1 MREVTLPHPR
11 LSTADDG
18 VLVVRCSSRKM
29 VVTVAVALVIVPVA
43 TWMGLTTAASDD
55 RVAGLILGAAALSAG
70 VFAIRR
76 LTDRTPQIVISG
88 DGFLDNRLRIGLVP
102 WTEISGASVINAS
115 RQKFVTLQLRD
126 PEMFLHSLSDL
137 SRRLGRFQ
145 SSVGLGDLPV
155 GCVGLDR
162 TPEQI
167 AAAIQDHARFV
178 PR

>member
-1 MREVTLPHPR
+1 MN
-11 LSTADDG
+11 A
-18 VLVVRCSSRKM
+18 LVVRYSRRKM
-29 VVTVAVALVIVPVA
+29 LATLAIALVILPVA
-43 TWMGLTTAASDD
+43 AWMALTATASDD
-55 RVAGLILGAAALSAG
+55 RVVGVVVAAAAAAAGLFAL
-70 VFAIRR
+70 RK
-76 LTDRTPQIVISG
+76 LTDRSPQIVISA
-88 DGFLDNRLRIGLVP
+88 DGFLDHRLHIGLVP
-102 WTEISGASVINAS
+102 WTEISGASVIKAS

-155 GCVGLDR
+155 GCVGLDC

-167 AAAIQDHARFV
+167 AAAVLEHTCSI